1 MLTALHNG
9 QEERGAKTR
18 PALLAWAKELAE
30 KLLATPALKTD
41 PEWQNVP
48 LPGHPGSENPWCQ
61 EERKCADGVLA
72 NVISSLN
79 KDLKAPEKLTG
90 ILRSKS
96 FAAPAKLSFWICGH
110 RGFPKEPAH
119 DLNLARLVDAK
130 TGAVL
135 QQAFPPRSD
144 ICQHI
149 EWDLTEMTNKQVRF
163 EIVDGDS
170 GKSYAW
176 LGVGRIE
183 PAVLDADHFAGEDA
197 TRKQLRQLAEMLKM
211 GAPVALRDRLRP
223 YLPVAAAAPVAVSPE
238 ERKRLDMLIAT
249 RAQAFARATPDA
261 GKGALVFT
269 ANCAVCH
276 QIKNQGGL
284 IGPQLD
290 GIGNRG
296 VDRLMEDVLDPNR
309 NVDAHFQLHAIHLL
323 DGSEING
330 FVRGEVGQV
339 FIVVDP
345 AGQEHRVSKNEIK
358 EDKITG
364 MSLMPPVFGQTI
376 PEGDFFN
383 LMSFLL
389 KRS

>member
-1 MLTALHNG
+1 
-9 QEERGAKTR
+9 
-18 PALLAWAKELAE
+18 
-30 KLLATPALKTD
+30 
-41 PEWQNVP
+41 
-48 LPGHPGSENPWCQ
+48 
-61 EERKCADGVLA
+61 
-72 NVISSLN
+72 
-79 KDLKAPEKLTG
+79 
-90 ILRSKS
+90 
-96 FAAPAKLSFWICGH
+96 
-110 RGFPKEPAH
+110 
-119 DLNLARLVDAK
+119 
-130 TGAVL
+130 
-135 QQAFPPRSD
+135 
-144 ICQHI
+144 
-149 EWDLTEMTNKQVRF
+149 
-163 EIVDGDS
+163 
-170 GKSYAW
+170 
-176 LGVGRIE
+176 
-183 PAVLDADHFAGEDA
+183 
-197 TRKQLRQLAEMLKM
+197 M
-211 GAPVALRDRLRP
+211 GAPVALRDRLHP

-238 ERKRLDMLIAT
+238 ERKRLDVLIAT
-249 RAQAFARATPDA
+249 RAQAYARATPDA

-376 PEGDFFN
+376 PEADFFN
-383 LMSFLL
+383 LMSYLL
-389 KRS
+389 TKS